1 MRDIAG
7 EAGVSVE
14 TVYATLG
21 GKVALLTAALDGAVA
36 GDDDPIP
43 LSERPVFLAMGEGEF
58 DARVRA
64 AAALITDI
72 HVRTIG
78 LQRALREGAGGE
90 PALAELLATQEEN
103 RRVSTG
109 QGMALVLRRP
119 IAERER
125 DLFWAQTC
133 PEVFDALVNRSGWS
147 TEQYAAWVASL
158 IGEPEGGAVKTN
170 DGRARRHADDGH
182 RPRRAAPRPGARPGG
197 AGGPGA
203 TRPGGGRSPRT
214 STG

>member
-1 MRDIAG
+1 MTRTYRSPRRALQARQTRAAVLAACRELFAERGWAATGVRDIAAAA
-7 EAGVSVE
+7 EVSVE

-36 GDDDPIP
+36 GDDEPIE
-43 LSERPVFLAMGEGEF
+43 LSARPMFLAMGEGEF
-58 DARVRA
+58 EARVA
-64 AAALITDI
+64 TAAALITDI

-90 PALAELLATQEEN
+90 PALAEVLAAQETN
-103 RRVSTG
+103 RRASTG
-109 QGMALVLRRP
+109 LGMALVLRRP
-119 IAERER
+119 VSERER

-158 IGEPEGGAVKTN
+158 IENLKGEL
-170 DGRARRHADDGH
+170 
-182 RPRRAAPRPGARPGG
+182 
-197 AGGPGA
+197 
-203 TRPGGGRSPRT
+203 
-214 STG
+214 

>member
-1 MRDIAG
+1 MSVTRTYRSPRRALQAQQTRTAVLAACRALFAERGWAATGVRDVATA
-7 EAGVSVE
+7 AGVSVE

-36 GDDDPIP
+36 GDDEPVP
-43 LSERPVFLAMGEGEF
+43 LAERPMFLALGAGSL
-58 DARVRA
+58 AKRTAA

-90 PALAELLATQEEN
+90 PALAELLAAQEEN
-103 RRVSTG
+103 RRASTG

-119 IAERER
+119 IDERER

-147 TEQYAAWVASL
+147 AKQYAEWVASL
-158 IGEPEGGAVKTN
+158 IENLRGNP
-170 DGRARRHADDGH
+170 
-182 RPRRAAPRPGARPGG
+182 
-197 AGGPGA
+197 
-203 TRPGGGRSPRT
+203 
-214 STG
+214 

>member
-1 MRDIAG
+1 MTRAYRSPRRALQAQQTRAAVLAACGALFAERGWAATGVRDIAS

-36 GDDDPIP
+36 GDHEPIP
-43 LSERPVFLAMGEGEF
+43 LSERPPFLAMGEGGF
-58 DARVRA
+58 DERVTA

-90 PALAELLATQEEN
+90 PALAELLTTQEEN
-103 RRVSTG
+103 RRASTG

-119 IAERER
+119 IDERER

-147 TEQYAAWVASL
+147 AEQYAAWVASL
-158 IGEPEGGAVKTN
+158 IEELEGE
-170 DGRARRHADDGH
+170 R
-182 RPRRAAPRPGARPGG
+182 
-197 AGGPGA
+197 
-203 TRPGGGRSPRT
+203 
-214 STG
+214 

>member
-1 MRDIAG
+1 MLAACRALFAERGWAATGVRDIATA
-7 EAGVSVE
+7 AGVSVE

-36 GDDDPIP
+36 GDDEPVP
-43 LSERPVFLAMGEGEF
+43 LAERPMFLALGEGDLAERT
-58 DARVRA
+58 AA

-90 PALAELLATQEEN
+90 PALADLLTTQEEN
-103 RRVSTG
+103 RRASTG

-119 IAERER
+119 IGDRER

-158 IGEPEGGAVKTN
+158 IEKI
-170 DGRARRHADDGH
+170 
-182 RPRRAAPRPGARPGG
+182 
-197 AGGPGA
+197 
-203 TRPGGGRSPRT
+203 
-214 STG
+214 

>member
-1 MRDIAG
+1 MTRTYRSPRRALQAQQTRTAVLAACRALFAERGWAATGVRDIATA
-7 EAGVSVE
+7 AGVSVE

-36 GDDDPIP
+36 GDDEPVP
-43 LSERPVFLAMGEGEF
+43 LAERPMFLALGAGSLAE
-58 DARVRA
+58 RTA
-64 AAALITDI
+64 AAVALITDI

-90 PALAELLATQEEN
+90 PALAALLAAQEEN
-103 RRVSTG
+103 RRASTG

-119 IAERER
+119 IDERER

-147 TEQYAAWVASL
+147 AEQYAEWVASL
-158 IGEPEGGAVKTN
+158 IENLRGNP
-170 DGRARRHADDGH
+170 
-182 RPRRAAPRPGARPGG
+182 
-197 AGGPGA
+197 
-203 TRPGGGRSPRT
+203 
-214 STG
+214 

>member
-1 MRDIAG
+1 MQAQQTRVAVLGACRALFGERGWAATGVRDIAG
-7 EAGVSVE
+7 AAGVSVE

-43 LSERPVFLAMGEGEF
+43 LSERPWFLAMGEGGF
-58 DARVRA
+58 DARVRT

-90 PALAELLATQEEN
+90 PALAELLATQEAN

-109 QGMALVLRRP
+109 EGMALVLRRP
-119 IAERER
+119 FGAREL
-125 DLFWAQTC
+125 DLFWAQTS
-133 PEVFDALVNRSGWS
+133 PEVYDALVNRSGWS
-147 TEQYAAWVASL
+147 TEEYAAWVASL
-158 IGEPEGGAVKTN
+158 LENLKGEL
-170 DGRARRHADDGH
+170 
-182 RPRRAAPRPGARPGG
+182 
-197 AGGPGA
+197 
-203 TRPGGGRSPRT
+203 
-214 STG
+214 

>member
-1 MRDIAG
+1 MTRTYRSTRRALQAQQTRAAVLAACGALFAERGWAATGVRDIAS

-36 GDDDPIP
+36 GDDEPIP
-43 LSERPVFLAMGEGEF
+43 LSERPAFLAMGEGGF
-58 DARVRA
+58 DERVTA

-90 PALAELLATQEEN
+90 PALAELLTTQEEN
-103 RRVSTG
+103 RRASTG

-119 IAERER
+119 IDDRER

-147 TEQYAAWVASL
+147 AEQYAAWVASL
-158 IGEPEGGAVKTN
+158 IEELEGE
-170 DGRARRHADDGH
+170 R
-182 RPRRAAPRPGARPGG
+182 
-197 AGGPGA
+197 
-203 TRPGGGRSPRT
+203 
-214 STG
+214 

>member
-1 MRDIAG
+1 MQAQQTRGAVLAACRALFSERGWAATGVRDIAG
-7 EAGVSVE
+7 AAGVSVE

-43 LSERPVFLAMGEGEF
+43 LSERPVFRAMGEGEF

-90 PALAELLATQEEN
+90 PALAELLATQEAN

-119 IAERER
+119 IPEREL

-133 PEVFDALVNRSGWS
+133 P
-147 TEQYAAWVASL
+147 
-158 IGEPEGGAVKTN
+158 
-170 DGRARRHADDGH
+170 
-182 RPRRAAPRPGARPGG
+182 
-197 AGGPGA
+197 
-203 TRPGGGRSPRT
+203 
-214 STG
+214 

>member
-1 MRDIAG
+1 MLRSSLVAMTRTYRSPRRALQAQQTRVAVLARLPCAVRRARLGGHGRARRRDG

-36 GDDDPIP
+36 GDDEPIP
-43 LSERPVFLAMGEGEF
+43 L
-58 DARVRA
+58 VRAAGVPRDGRGRASTTRGAA

-103 RRVSTG
+103 RRASTG
-109 QGMALVLRRP
+109 QGMALVLRRA
-119 IAERER
+119 IADRER

-158 IGEPEGGAVKTN
+158 IENLKGEP
-170 DGRARRHADDGH
+170 
-182 RPRRAAPRPGARPGG
+182 
-197 AGGPGA
+197 
-203 TRPGGGRSPRT
+203 
-214 STG
+214 

>member
-1 MRDIAG
+1 MQAQQTRGAVLAACRALFSERGWAATGVRDIAG
-7 EAGVSVE
+7 AAGVSVE

-43 LSERPVFLAMGEGEF
+43 LSERPVFLAMADGEF

-90 PALAELLATQEEN
+90 PALAELLATQEAN

-119 IAERER
+119 IPEREL
-125 DLFWAQTC
+125 DLFWAQTS
-133 PEVFDALVNRSGWS
+133 PEVYDALVNRSGWS
-147 TEQYAAWVASL
+147 TEEYATWVASL
-158 IGEPEGGAVKTN
+158 LENLRGEL
-170 DGRARRHADDGH
+170 
-182 RPRRAAPRPGARPGG
+182 
-197 AGGPGA
+197 
-203 TRPGGGRSPRT
+203 
-214 STG
+214 